1 MKREGVGVRRKDAKR
16 KRAPAGAS
24 VSAVRFTLYVFTL
37 YVLTLHASPVAL
49 AQPTQE
55 DVLKSIGDSV
65 NEPVDSSRALAVAA
79 GIGGAV
85 VLLVVVG
92 HWRQRDR
99 KPELLNHPGKLL
111 KEVLRNVPLKG
122 AEVKQVKALCQ
133 TFQPLGGGR
142 VESPLTLLLCPSLL
156 ADAAKQ
162 SRGKADLAVVG
173 GLVKRLVAKR

>member
-1 MKREGVGVRRKDAKR
+1 MKREDVGVKRKDVKR
-16 KRAPAGAS
+16 KKAPAAFVS
-24 VSAVRFTLYVFTL
+24 VARTTFYVFTF
-37 YVLTLHASPVAL
+37 YVFMVHASSVSL

-55 DVLKSIGDSV
+55 DVFKSIGDSV

-173 GLVKRLVAKR
+173 GLVKRLVGKR

>member
-1 MKREGVGVRRKDAKR
+1 MNGRR
-16 KRAPAGAS
+16 PVS
-24 VSAVRFTLYVFTL
+24 VARFTFYYFTF
-37 YVLTLHASPVAL
+37 YVLTLHAPSVAL

-55 DVLKSIGDSV
+55 DVFKSIGESV

-92 HWRQRDR
+92 QWRQRDSR
-99 KPELLNHPGKLL
+99 PKSLNHPGKLL

-122 AEVKQVKALCQ
+122 AEVKQVKALYQ
-133 TFQPLGGGR
+133 TYQPAGGGR

-173 GLVKRLVAKR
+173 GLVKRLVGKR